1 MLEYS
6 GAAVLQVLCALDLH
20 KAYNSVN
27 RTAMDAIASHLGLPG
42 NGFWM
47 LMTLAR
53 DTGPVY
59 ITGTLALSA
68 PFYTTRG
75 IKQGCPASPLL
86 FALLLTGLEKR
97 LLCLHSTSLG
107 HAGPAPHA
115 LVSYADD
122 IKLFAQSAHGMQ
134 QLLAMV
140 SYYVGHLGLSLDWEK
155 TKVLFL
161 RARAQP
167 SSFTALGKALKV
179 VRELKFLGTMVTAWG

>member
-1 MLEYS
+1 M
-6 GAAVLQVLCALDLH
+6 LCALDLH
-20 KAYNSVN
+20 KVYDSVN
-27 RTAMDAIASHLGLPG
+27 RMAMDTIASHLGLTG

-86 FALLLTGLEKR
+86 FALLLAGLKKR
-97 LLCLHSTSLG
+97 LLCLHPTSLG
-107 HAGPAPHA
+107 HVRPAPHA
-115 LVSYADD
+115 LVSYTDD
-122 IKLFAQSAHGMQ
+122 IKLFARSAHGIR
-134 QLLAMV
+134 QLLAVV
-140 SYYVGHLGLSLDWEK
+140 SYYVGHLGLALDWEK

-161 RARAQP
+161 RACTPPAT
-167 SSFTALGKALKV
+167 FTALGQTLKV
-179 VRELKFLGTMVTAWG
+179 VRELKFLGTMVTARG

>member
-1 MLEYS
+1 MP
-6 GAAVLQVLCALDLH
+6 QVLCALDLH
-20 KAYNSVN
+20 KAYDLVN
-27 RTAMDAIASHLGLPG
+27 RTAMDTIASHLGLTG

-86 FALLLTGLEKR
+86 FALLLAGLEKR

-107 HAGPAPHA
+107 HVGPAPHA

-122 IKLFAQSAHGMQ
+122 IKLFARSAPGM
-134 QLLAMV
+134 
-140 SYYVGHLGLSLDWEK
+140 
-155 TKVLFL
+155 
-161 RARAQP
+161 R
-167 SSFTALGKALKV
+167 
-179 VRELKFLGTMVTAWG
+179 